1 MSRIFRSI
9 VRNNKIGSTSLF
21 SMPHPEPKHLPF
33 QRYDRYG
40 DMGKERQPLLE
51 RCRLVL
57 LSVTLLPLKVIC
69 AACCIISFYLVCRV
83 SEVLPP
89 NIKAWVTT
97 AFGKLLSRA
106 CLLSIGFFSI
116 EWVKVRKASWDIR
129 SSNCPA
135 VGLVSNHCSHVDILV
150 HMSRSFPSFVAR
162 GGTEKIPLIGF
173 IS

>member
-1 MSRIFRSI
+1 
-9 VRNNKIGSTSLF
+9 
-21 SMPHPEPKHLPF
+21 MPHPDPKHLPF
-33 QRYDRYG
+33 QRNDRYG
-40 DMGKERQPLLE
+40 DMGKKPQPLTE
-51 RCRLVL
+51 RCRLAF

-69 AACCIISFYLVCRV
+69 AGCCIISFYLVCRI
-83 SEVLPP
+83 SEVLPS
-89 NIKAWVTT
+89 NIKGWVTT

-106 CLLSIGFFSI
+106 CLLSIGFGSI
-116 EWVKVRKASWDIR
+116 RWIKVRKASWDKR
-129 SSNCPA
+129 SSNRPA